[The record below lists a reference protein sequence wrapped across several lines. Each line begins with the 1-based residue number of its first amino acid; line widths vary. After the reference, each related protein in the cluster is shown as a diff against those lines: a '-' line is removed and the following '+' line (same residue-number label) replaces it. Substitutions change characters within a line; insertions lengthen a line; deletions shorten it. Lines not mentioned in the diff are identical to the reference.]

1 MSPQHAREILM
12 AEKKHKYIFVTGGV
26 VSSIGKGIVTSSL
39 GTLLKARGLRV
50 TIQKL
55 DPYINVDAGTMNPYQ
70 HGEVYVTNDG
80 AETDLDLG
88 HYERFID
95 ENLGASN
102 NVTTGKVYNTV
113 ISRERRG
120 DYLGDTVRVIPHI
133 TDQIKAEIRKVAEV
147 SDADVALVE
156 IGGTVGD
163 IESLPFLEAIRQ
175 FKKDAGEG
183 NVLYIHLTLVPH
195 LGAAGELKTKPTQHS
210 VKELRAIGIHPEII
224 VCRTQKAL
232 NREMRAKIALYCDV
246 EEQAI
251 IESKDVDCIYEIP
264 LLMEKQGMGNL
275 VVEKLR
281 LPATEPAL
289 DDWKQVVRRI
299 KKPEG
304 KVRITL
310 VGKYVELKDAYLSIE
325 ESLQHSAAFNN
336 VAVDIHRVDAEDL
349 VSGGLTLDE
358 LFART
363 DGVLVPG
370 GFGSRGVEGK
380 VKAIQYARTRR
391 VPYLGICYGLQWA
404 VVEFARNVTGWG
416 QAHSTEVDPET
427 PHPVVHL
434 LPEQHGVGGMGGTMR
449 LGAYPCRLAP
459 GTLAHQAYD
468 SDDISE
474 RHRHRYEVNNEMIP
488 ALEAAG
494 MRFSGFWP
502 ERNLVEIVEIADHPW
517 FLACQFHPEFK
528 TRPGRPHPLFRD
540 FIKAAVAQR
549 DRRQSDEP
557 VALGRISG

>member
-1 MSPQHAREILM
+1 M
-12 AEKKHKYIFVTGGV
+12 AHKKHKYIFVTGGV

-70 HGEVYVTNDG
+70 HGEVYVTDDG

-88 HYERFID
+88 HYERYID
-95 ENLGASN
+95 ENLAASN

-133 TDQIKAEIRKVAEV
+133 TDQIKAEIRKVAEE

-163 IESLPFLEAIRQ
+163 IESLPFIEAIRQ

-224 VCRTQKAL
+224 VCRTQKGL

-246 EEQAI
+246 EEEAI

-264 LLMEKQGMGNL
+264 LLMEKQGLGSL
-275 VVEKLR
+275 VTQKLR
-281 LPATEPAL
+281 LPATTPELEA
-289 DDWKQVVRRI
+289 WKQLVKRI
-299 KKPEG
+299 KKPAG

-325 ESLQHSAAFNN
+325 ESLQHSGAFNN
-336 VAVDIHRVDAEDL
+336 VAVDIHRIDAEDL
-349 VSGGLTLDE
+349 VNGTVALDE
-358 LFART
+358 LFAST
-363 DGVLVPG
+363 DGILVPG
-370 GFGSRGVEGK
+370 GFGSRGIEGK
-380 VKAIQYARTRR
+380 VKAIEYARTRKI
-391 VPYLGICYGLQWA
+391 PYLGICYGLQWA
-404 VVEFARNVTGWG
+404 VVEFARNVLGWN
-416 QAHSTEVDPET
+416 QAHSTEVDAHS

-434 LPEQHGVGGMGGTMR
+434 LPNQEGVDMGGTMR
-449 LGAYPCRLAP
+449 LGAYPCKLEP
-459 GTLAHQAYD
+459 NTLAHAAYEAD
-468 SDDISE
+468 EISE
-474 RHRHRYEVNNEMIP
+474 RHRHRYEVNNALVP
-488 ALEAAG
+488 ALEKAG
-494 MRFSGFWP
+494 MRFSGRWP
-502 ERNLVEIVEIADHPW
+502 ERNLVEIVELTDHPW

-540 FIKAAVAQR
+540 FVKASVERHTARTQQTADTEVAVAR
-549 DRRQSDEP
+549 
-557 VALGRISG
+557 ASG

>member
-1 MSPQHAREILM
+1 M
-12 AEKKHKYIFVTGGV
+12 AKKHKYIFVTGGV

-147 SDADVALVE
+147 SDADVSLVE

-183 NVLYIHLTLVPH
+183 NVLYVHLTLVPH
-195 LGAAGELKTKPTQHS
+195 LGAAGEMKTKPTQHS

-264 LLMEKQGMGNL
+264 LFLEKQGMAGL
-275 VVEKLR
+275 VVQKLG
-281 LPATEPAL
+281 LPATEPDLEA
-289 DDWKQVVRRI
+289 WKQVVKRI

-325 ESLQHSAAFNN
+325 ESLQHSGAFNN
-336 VAVDIHRVDAEDL
+336 VAVEIHRVDAEDL
-349 VSGGLTLDE
+349 VNGNIPLDD
-358 LFART
+358 LFAST

-380 VKAIQYARTRR
+380 VKAIEYARTRK

-404 VVEFARNVTGWG
+404 VVEFARNVLGWKE
-416 QAHSTEVDPET
+416 AHSTEVDAET
-427 PHPVVHL
+427 AHPVVHL
-434 LPEQHGVGGMGGTMR
+434 LPEQRGVGAMGGTMR
-449 LGAYPCRLAP
+449 LGTYPCRL
-459 GTLAHQAYD
+459 TRNSLAFEAYGAED
-468 SDDISE
+468 VAE
-474 RHRHRYEVNNEMIP
+474 RHRHRYEVNNDLIP
-488 ALEAAG
+488 ALEKAG
-494 MRFSGFWP
+494 LRFTGFFP
-502 ERNLVEIVEIADHPW
+502 ERNLVEIVELTDHPW

-528 TRPGRPHPLFRD
+528 TRPGRPHPLFRE
-540 FIKAAVAQR
+540 FVRAAVE
-549 DRRQSDEP
+549 RRQARLRGTADEQ
-557 VALGRISG
+557 VAVARGSG

>member
-1 MSPQHAREILM
+1 M
-12 AEKKHKYIFVTGGV
+12 AQKKHKYIFVTGGV

-39 GTLLKARGLRV
+39 GTLLKARGFRV

-147 SDADVALVE
+147 NDADVALVE

-224 VCRTQKAL
+224 VCRTQKGL

-246 EEQAI
+246 EEGAI

-264 LLMEKQGMGNL
+264 LLMEKQGMGTL
-275 VVEKLR
+275 VVQKLH

-289 DDWKQVVRRI
+289 DDWKQVVKRI

-325 ESLQHSAAFNN
+325 ESLQHSGAFNN

-349 VSGGLTLDE
+349 VNGTVSLDE
-358 LFART
+358 LFATT

-380 VKAIQYARTRR
+380 VRAIEYARTHN

-404 VVEFARNVTGWG
+404 VVEFARNVLGWTT
-416 QAHSTEVDPET
+416 AHSTEVDAET
-427 PHPVVHL
+427 SHPVVHL
-434 LPEQHGVGGMGGTMR
+434 LPDQHGLGKLGGTMR
-449 LGAYPCRLAP
+449 LGAYPCRLTADS
-459 GTLAHQAYD
+459 LAYAAYETD
-468 SDDISE
+468 EISE
-474 RHRHRYEVNNEMIP
+474 RHRHRYEVNNDLVA
-488 ALEAAG
+488 ALEKG
-494 MRFSGFWP
+494 GLRFTGFWP
-502 ERNLVEIVEIADHPW
+502 ERQLVEIVELRDHPW

-540 FIKAAVAQR
+540 FVKAAVAHKTTR
-549 DRRQSDEP
+549 THDALETEAA
-557 VALGRISG
+557 VAQVGG